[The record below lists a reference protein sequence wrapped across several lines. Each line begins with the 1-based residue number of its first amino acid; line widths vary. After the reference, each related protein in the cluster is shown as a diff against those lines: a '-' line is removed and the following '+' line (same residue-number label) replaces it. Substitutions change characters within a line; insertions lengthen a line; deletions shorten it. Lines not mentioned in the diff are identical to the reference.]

1 VLEQGKIMQV
11 DGARFVVGMEE
22 QLLSA
27 GQARHAHTTKRALV
41 EGFWRIVELPPAQVG
56 LAAVTGCVEDDRVN
70 VDPTTPLSD
79 QFDTDW
85 SPISQDHHRHL
96 LILAGDAV
104 AARHP

>member
-1 VLEQGKIMQV
+1 
-11 DGARFVVGMEE
+11 
-22 QLLSA
+22 
-27 GQARHAHTTKRALV
+27 
-41 EGFWRIVELPPAQVG
+41 
-56 LAAVTGCVEDDRVN
+56 VTGCVEDDRVN

-96 LILAGDAV
+96 LIWRDAV